1 MEIEQFG
8 DWEKIIKLDG
18 VKAFK
23 DESNKKWYYH
33 INEKVIDIQSL
44 MRICGSDHKRDI
56 EIIQNCVQQIAKTTP
71 LKNPYTVE
79 RLLVEVGRRFDFTGT
94 LYEVSGDFISRF
106 ESKYDYV
113 YTLIDN
119 HDTRHALQVEIPK
132 SLKIEL
138 EDKSRKSM
146 PTPSTLLDRRIAVI
160 GRLTVNE
167 WTVMPTIKAKHV
179 SDLGICTRKKE
190 EAEIEEA
197 FRGNVC
203 SPEKQAAFEL
213 NPPKIFKK
221 IGLIGGEDTE
231 GYQDFC
237 RILKWKEYSFETIPR
252 NVKIEHIP
260 EVIQA
265 IKDLRAE
272 DRCDCICIVRGGG
285 DAERMHL
292 YWNSELLKTIIETQ
306 DKFQIPII
314 TGIGHESDHPF
325 CERVAKYGAATP
337 TQAADFFNGIVERQ
351 KREEAA
357 MSPHYRKGVI
367 GMGVPPQ
374 RDPKEV
380 ELENLRAQVKQ
391 YKRTIEVL
399 QQQIDELKSI

>member
-8 DWEKIIKLDG
+8 DWKEISKLDG

-44 MRICGSDHKRDI
+44 MHICGSGFEHDI
-56 EIIQNCVQQIAKTTP
+56 EIIQKCVQQIAKATP

-79 RLLVEVGRRFDFTGT
+79 RLLVEAGRQFDFTGM
-94 LYEVSGDFISRF
+94 LYEVTGDFIARF
-106 ESKYDYV
+106 ESKSAFI

-119 HDTRHALQVEIPK
+119 HDTRHVIQVEIPK
-132 SLKIEL
+132 TLRIEL
-138 EDKSRKSM
+138 EDKSRKSE
-146 PTPSTLLDRRIAVI
+146 PTPSNLLNRRVAVI
-160 GRLTVNE
+160 GRLTVNDR
-167 WTVMPTIKAKHV
+167 TVMPTIKTKHV
-179 SDLGICTRKKE
+179 SDLGVCTRKKE
-190 EAEIEEA
+190 EAEIKKEFQE
-197 FRGNVC
+197 NIY
-203 SPEKQAAFEL
+203 SPEEQAKFEL
-213 NPPKIFKK
+213 HPPKVFKK
-221 IGLIGGEDTE
+221 IGVIGGEGTK

-237 RILKWKEYSFETIPR
+237 RILKQKEHSFKLKPR

-265 IKDLRAE
+265 IESLRASGE
-272 DRCDCICIVRGGG
+272 CDCICIVRGGG
-285 DAERMHL
+285 DAEQMHL
-292 YWNSELLKTIIETQ
+292 YWHPDLLRAIIKTQ
-306 DKFQIPII
+306 DEFHIPII

-337 TQAADFFNGIVERQ
+337 TQAADFFNGIAERQ
-351 KREEAA
+351 QREEKELR
-357 MSPHYRKGVI
+357 SYYRKGVI
-367 GMGVPPQ
+367 GMGVPPE

-380 ELENLRAQVKQ
+380 ELENLRVQVKQ

-399 QQQIDELKSI
+399 QQQIDELKSL